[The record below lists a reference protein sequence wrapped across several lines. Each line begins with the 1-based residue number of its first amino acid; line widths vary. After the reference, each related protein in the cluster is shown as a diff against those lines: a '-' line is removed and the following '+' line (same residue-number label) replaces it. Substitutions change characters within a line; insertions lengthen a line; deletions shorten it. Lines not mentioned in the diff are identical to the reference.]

1 MQTASRT
8 IGFPNMLEEEG
19 EKRAFLPDFIH
30 SMAEMGFQ
38 VVLEKGYGEKLG
50 FGFMDYRAGRS
61 SIREGSRPEAFS
73 QDIALILRSPHIED
87 FELIG
92 KNTCL
97 MAMLHY
103 PTHPLRRELLK
114 SRGIQAI
121 SLDSIRDDFGTRLV
135 ENMRAV
141 GWNGLEAAFNEFEK
155 EYDDLVRPDGRAW
168 RVTVLGTGM
177 VGRQVVDAATK
188 FGRRDR
194 NSRHMKAN
202 GEGVVV
208 SALGRNITFQ
218 KGRVRQFLEG
228 TDVLVDSTQRDDPS
242 RPIITNDQLA
252 DLHKDAIIVDLSV
265 DPYTLD
271 ADPPV
276 VKGIEGIP
284 QGNLDQY
291 VFEMDDPKWDEIV
304 PDAIPSENRRKA
316 ITCYSWPGIHPLDCM
331 RRYGQQLRP
340 LLRVLYRKD
349 YEALSQSERF
359 FERALHRAKLDTF
372 LESTGAL

>member
-1 MQTASRT
+1 MQIASHT
-8 IGFPNMLEEEG
+8 IGFPKMMEEAG
-19 EKRAFLPDFIH
+19 EKRAFLPGFIQ
-30 SMAEMGFQ
+30 SLAEMGFQ
-38 VVLEKGYGEKLG
+38 VLIETGYGKELG
-50 FGFMDYRAGRS
+50 FGYDDYHAGRK
-61 SIREGSRPEAFS
+61 SIREGSREEAFS
-73 QDIALILRSPHIED
+73 QDIALILRSPHDEE

-97 MAMLHY
+97 MSMLHY

-114 SRGIQAI
+114 NFGVHAI
-121 SLDSIRDDFGTRLV
+121 SLDSIKDDFNTRLV

-155 EYDDLVRPDGRAW
+155 EYPDLVRPDGRAW

-177 VGRQVVDAATK
+177 VGRQAVDAATK
-188 FGRRDR
+188 FGRRER
-194 NSRHMKAN
+194 NLRHMRAD
-202 GEGVVV
+202 GEGAVV
-208 SALGRNITFQ
+208 SALGRNITFH
-218 KGRVRQFLEG
+218 KDRVMQFLEE
-228 TDVLVDSTQRDDPS
+228 TDILVDSTQRDDPS
-242 RPIITNDQLA
+242 RPVITNDQLA
-252 DLHKDAIIVDLSV
+252 VLPEGAIIVDLSV

-291 VFEMDDPKWDEIV
+291 VFEPDDPKWDESV
-304 PDAIPSENRRKA
+304 PKAIPSKNRRKT

-340 LLRVLYRKD
+340 LMRVLFRKD
-349 YEALSQSERF
+349 YEALSASGRY
-359 FERALHRAKLDTF
+359 FERALYRAKLDTF
-372 LESTGAL
+372 LDNMEA

>member
-8 IGFPNMLEEEG
+8 IGFPKMMEEEG
-19 EKRAFLPDFIH
+19 EKRAFLPTFIH
-30 SMAEMGFQ
+30 GLAEMGFK
-38 VVLEKGYGEKLG
+38 VLIEHDYGKKLG
-50 FGFMDYRAGRS
+50 FGFDDYHAGRP
-61 SIREGSRPEAFS
+61 SIREGNREEAFS
-73 QDIALILRSPHIED
+73 QDIALIVRSPHDDE
-87 FELIG
+87 FKLIG
-92 KNTCL
+92 KDTCL

-114 SRGIQAI
+114 NLGIRAI
-121 SLDSIRDDFGTRLV
+121 SLDSIKDDFDTRLV

-155 EYDDLVRPDGRAW
+155 VYPDLVRPDGRTW

-177 VGRQVVDAATK
+177 VGRQAVDAATK
-188 FGRRDR
+188 FGSRER
-194 NSRHMKAN
+194 NNRHMKEN
-202 GEGVVV
+202 GEGVAV

-218 KGRVRQFLEG
+218 QDRVIQFLEE
-228 TDVLVDSTQRDDPS
+228 TDILVDSTQRDDPS
-242 RPIITNDQLA
+242 RPIITNDLLA
-252 DLHKDAIIVDLSV
+252 VLPEDAIIVDLSV

-291 VFEMDDPKWDEIV
+291 VFDADDPGWDKSV
-304 PDAIPSENRRKA
+304 PEAIPSANRRKTV
-316 ITCYSWPGIHPLDCM
+316 TCYSWPGIHPLDCM

-349 YEALSQSERF
+349 YEALSPSGRF
-359 FERALHRAKLDTF
+359 FERALYGAKLETF
-372 LESTGAL
+372 LESIGS